1 MSEAQTGEAPRR
13 KRLVAVGVFAFV
25 IAAIAIVPASLITP
39 LLNANAANI
48 QYQEVRGTIWNGEIR
63 HVSTGDIYLGNLSFK
78 LRPLALL
85 TGGASADITVQDGA
99 AIGAGRISV
108 NLISQRL
115 SLSNVNAAFNLS
127 AVRRYS
133 LFGIPY
139 QGRVEMR
146 QTNLSLSRSGCH
158 SASGE
163 VWTDVLDSSSQ
174 TLVGESLLL
183 AGPAACDDGR
193 IMLTLRGGNREGDAE
208 IMIAI
213 DPAMTYRVLA
223 SVELGRADF
232 ENNLRRLG
240 FEDGDGVLI
249 YDAIG
254 ALKGTGS

>member
-1 MSEAQTGEAPRR
+1 MNEAQTGEAPRR
-13 KRLVAVGVFAFV
+13 KRLVAVGVFAFL
-25 IAAIAIVPASLITP
+25 IATIAIAPASLITP
-39 LLNANAANI
+39 LLNASAANI

-85 TGGASADITVQDGA
+85 TGGASADIKAQDGA

-146 QTNLSLSRSGCH
+146 QTNLSLSGQVAIQRPARSGPMF
-158 SASGE
+158 ST
-163 VWTDVLDSSSQ
+163 VRRKPSS
-174 TLVGESLLL
+174 VR
-183 AGPAACDDGR
+183 ACYWRGR
-193 IMLTLRGGNREGDAE
+193 RHATTGG
-208 IMIAI
+208 
-213 DPAMTYRVLA
+213 LC
-223 SVELGRADF
+223 
-232 ENNLRRLG
+232 
-240 FEDGDGVLI
+240 
-249 YDAIG
+249 
-254 ALKGTGS
+254 